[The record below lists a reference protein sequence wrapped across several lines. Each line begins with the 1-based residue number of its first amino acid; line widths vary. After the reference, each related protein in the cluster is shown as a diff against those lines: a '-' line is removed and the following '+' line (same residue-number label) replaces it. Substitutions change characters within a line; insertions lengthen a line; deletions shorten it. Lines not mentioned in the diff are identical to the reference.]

1 MPALFYYID
10 GNKVEISYSKYALQ
24 TLADRGKMF
33 VLGVYTAQRV
43 SYYNNIN
50 KAGIKRHIDNIVV
63 KDTITENGQNK
74 EVLSIKEREY
84 YEVF

>member
-1 MPALFYYID
+1 M
-10 GNKVEISYSKYALQ
+10 GTSYSKYVLQ
-24 TLADRGKMF
+24 IPMDRGKMF

-43 SYYNNIN
+43 SDYNNIN

-63 KDTITENGQNK
+63 KDTIIENGQNK

-84 YEVF
+84 YTIEIVQQKAGKK

>member
-1 MPALFYYID
+1 M
-10 GNKVEISYSKYALQ
+10 
-24 TLADRGKMF
+24 DRGKMF

-43 SYYNNIN
+43 SDYNNMN

-63 KDTITENGQNK
+63 KDTIIENGQNK

-84 YEVF
+84 YNNISEKAHDFNRGMKAT